1 MIPDKVLY
9 TDGRGITVTDS
20 TFQVKKVLY
29 RINGITKHGL
39 LIVRPERLPGMLL
52 LVVGFIVAVIGILNL
67 IPPSLIPDMQINDE
81 YVTANTVAMWAG
93 GAIALIGLLI
103 LAIVRERYAVRIA
116 TAEGEKN
123 AVVSDRKEYIVQIVN
138 ALNEA
143 FSHHNVQTAS
153 EQNLVQHQH

>member
-20 TFQVKKVLY
+20 TFQVNKVSY
-29 RINGITKHGL
+29 SINGITKHGL
-39 LIVRPERLPGMLL
+39 FVMRPERLPGMLL
-52 LVVGFIVAVIGILNL
+52 LIVGFIVAVVGILNL
-67 IPPSLIPDMQINDE
+67 VPPSLIPDMDVNNE
-81 YVTANTVAMWAG
+81 HVSANTVAIWAG
-93 GAIALIGLLI
+93 GAIAVIGLLI

-123 AVVSDRKEYIVQIVN
+123 AVVSERKEYITQIVN

-143 FSHHNVQTAS
+143 FNRHNIQSVS
-153 EQNLVQHQH
+153 EQNLA